1 MSLFVLVIEGGTL
14 GTGVKVK
21 IDLKGIERKV
31 TPMGLARAKEAVASQ
46 MVMDM
51 NRFIPKKSGELRA
64 NLKKANGEIVYNAP
78 YARIQ
83 FYGKKRKGFFSKK
96 QRKFFFAN
104 KEKLL
109 SQRPTPGTG
118 PRWDK
123 KASALY
129 SKNWEQVAKKAL
141 ELK

>member
-1 MSLFVLVIEGGTL
+1 MPLLFWSGKEETL

-31 TPMGLARAKEAVASQ
+31 SPMTLARAKEAVTNQ
-46 MVMDM
+46 MIMDM
-51 NRFIPKKSGELRA
+51 NRFVPRRSGELRG
-64 NLKKANGEIVYNAP
+64 NLTKLNGKIIYNAP

-83 FYGKKRKGFFSKK
+83 FYGMKRKGFVSEK

-104 KEKLL
+104 KEELL
-109 SQRPTPGTG
+109 KHKPTPGTG

-129 SKNWEQVAKKAL
+129 SKQWEQVAKRAL
-141 ELK
+141 DLK

>member
-1 MSLFVLVIEGGTL
+1 M

-31 TPMGLARAKEAVASQ
+31 SPMALARAKEAVTDQ

-51 NRFIPKKSGELRA
+51 HRFIPKRSGELRA
-64 NLKKANGEIVYNAP
+64 NLSKLNGKIIYNAP

-83 FYGKKRKGFFSKK
+83 FYGIKRKRKGFISKK

-104 KEKLL
+104 KEELL
-109 SQRPTPGTG
+109 KHKPTPGTG

-123 KASALY
+123 KASAIH
-129 SKNWEQVAKKAL
+129 SKQWEQVAKNAL
-141 ELK
+141 NLK

>member
-21 IDLKGIERKV
+21 VNLKGIERKV

-51 NRFIPKKSGELRA
+51 ERFIPRRSGELRA
-64 NLKKANGEIVYNAP
+64 NLTKANGKIVYNAP

-83 FYGKKRKGFFSKK
+83 FYGKKRKGFFS
-96 QRKFFFAN
+96 N
-104 KEKLL
+104 KEELL
-109 SQRPTPGTG
+109 KYKKTPGTG
-118 PRWDK
+118 SRWDK

>member
-21 IDLKGIERKV
+21 VNLKGIERKV
-31 TPMGLARAKEAVASQ
+31 TPMGLARVKGAVASQ

-51 NRFIPKKSGELRA
+51 NRFIPKQSGELRA
-64 NLKKANGEIVYNAP
+64 NLTKANGEIVYNAP

-83 FYGKKRKGFFSKK
+83 FYGKKRKGFFSK
-96 QRKFFFAN
+96 N
-104 KEKLL
+104 KGSFSLQIKKNYLNIKK
-109 SQRPTPGTG
+109 PGTG

-129 SKNWEQVAKKAL
+129 YKNWEQVAKKAL

>member
-21 IDLKGIERKV
+21 VNLKGIERKV

-51 NRFIPKKSGELRA
+51 ERFIPRRFGELRA
-64 NLKKANGEIVYNAP
+64 NLTKANGKIVYNAP

-104 KEKLL
+104 KEELL
-109 SQRPTPGTG
+109 KYKKAPGTG

-129 SKNWEQVAKKAL
+129 SKNWEQVAKRAL
-141 ELK
+141 LK

>member
-1 MSLFVLVIEGGTL
+1 M

-21 IDLKGIERKV
+21 INLKGIERKV
-31 TPMGLARAKEAVASQ
+31 TPMGLARAKEAVTNQ

-51 NRFIPKKSGELRA
+51 HRFIPRRSGELRG
-64 NLKKANGEIVYNAP
+64 NLTKVDGKIVYNAP
-78 YARIQ
+78 YARMQ
-83 FYGKKRKGFFSKK
+83 FYGKKRKGFVSDK

-104 KEKLL
+104 KEELL
-109 SQRPTPGTG
+109 KYKKAPGTG

-129 SKNWEQVAKKAL
+129 SKDWEQVAKRAL

>member
-1 MSLFVLVIEGGTL
+1 MSLFVLAIEGGTL

-21 IDLKGIERKV
+21 VNLKGIERKV

-51 NRFIPKKSGELRA
+51 NRFIPKQSGELRA
-64 NLKKANGEIVYNAP
+64 NLRKANGEIVYNAP

-104 KEKLL
+104 KEELL
-109 SQRPTPGTG
+109 KYKKTPGTG